1 MDYLRLV
8 KLEGEKRQRT
18 GAVQNLAECVAT
30 LNCAKRFGVRQS
42 SSPLALWSRDG
53 TGKRFESRA
62 SSGLLGGGEDSIRR
76 RALPPRHCGK
86 GDVGRLF

>member
-42 SSPLALWSRDG
+42 SGALAPSAIG
-53 TGKRFESRA
+53 TATFQSHRGIPA
-62 SSGLLGGGEDSIRR
+62 G
-76 RALPPRHCGK
+76 
-86 GDVGRLF
+86 VVN